1 MGGVRPGETVDIAV
15 SSFFTVISFIND
27 CNFDV
32 LHYNNIINMIHKLVD
47 LSSAIPLE
55 DTLISERSSPKKYQ
69 YHFFKSESAQF
80 DSRKKKNPMPL
91 LNLSRFKLSQHP
103 SPANSDR

>member
-1 MGGVRPGETVDIAV
+1 M
-15 SSFFTVISFIND
+15 S
-27 CNFDV
+27 
-32 LHYNNIINMIHKLVD
+32 HKLVG

-80 DSRKKKNPMPL
+80 DSKKQKNPLPL
-91 LNLSRFKLSQHP
+91 LNLSRFKLSQQP
-103 SPANSDR
+103 SPANSYR